1 MALARIKVWIA
12 ETLTFTDLNTEFNN
26 VLDNALSLISPL
38 TADLNFNGN
47 DLNNLSTGTAAAPGL
62 NFNGDTD
69 SGLYV
74 SAANSVGVTA
84 GGASVVL
91 TSTSGMALQNNQPVV
106 PAAVSGVPAQH
117 GLFRDNVVKAWA
129 AISVTP
135 ALQEEFNVASVADG
149 GAGVVT
155 VTWDRDFANTN
166 YAVAGTAM
174 ANDEYLS
181 APAASQAVGSA
192 QIRIQN
198 FNGTLADQPIVV
210 MAIGDQ

>member
-129 AISVTP
+129 AIAVTP
-135 ALQEEFNVASVADG
+135 ALREEFNVASVADG

-155 VTWDRDFANTN
+155 VTWDRDFVNSD
-166 YAVAGTAM
+166 YAVAGTAL

-181 APAASQAVGSA
+181 APAASQAAGSA

-198 FNGTLADQPIVV
+198 FNGILADQPFVV